1 MRHGSRVTNFKLTFY
16 YVSSLCSLCL
26 CGANTLAQ
34 TKTNYVDHILPI
46 LRDSCI
52 GCHGAD
58 KKRGGLAVHT
68 YSELMQGGSSG
79 AVVKPGDPEASRLF
93 LLMAHK
99 GEPAMPPKSPK
110 LEQAKL
116 DVVAKWIAEGALENS
131 GSKAVVTKPNTD
143 IGLTS
148 IVRGKPAVLP
158 MPTKPLPLEPVV
170 RTAKANAITALASS
184 PWAPLV
190 AIGGQKQ
197 VLLYNSDT
205 LDLLGVLPFP
215 EGVPHVLKFSRN
227 GSLLLAGGGRG
238 GKSGKVVLW
247 KVATGERVVA
257 LGDETDAVLAADIS
271 ADQTQVALGGPAKMI
286 RIYSTKDGSLIR
298 EIKKHTDW
306 IYTLEY
312 SPDGVLLATADR
324 GGGLFV
330 WETHT
335 GREYFSLRGHT
346 GAITSLSWR
355 MDSNVLGSISEDT
368 TLRLWEMENGGLIKS
383 WAAHGGG
390 GQSLQFTHDNGLV
403 SCGRDRVVKTWD
415 QNGTALR
422 SFEAMPDVAVRSC
435 FTHDG
440 IRVIAGDWTG
450 SVRVWQSADG
460 KPFGNLLA
468 NPPSVAERL
477 DLATKDVIA
486 KQTAYDQATATLK
499 ASDAAVVKASADLAI
514 AQKIVTDAATL
525 LKTTQD
531 SVVTAKATADAEGG
545 KVTTAQNLVT
555 AKDALAK
562 AFATAA
568 AQVKAQADAAKTNPA
583 LGDAAVKVKMT
594 ADGATADLAAAQK
607 TLADAQVQ
615 GKTATAAL
623 TKAQQSLTA
632 AQANVAAARK
642 NVESATAA
650 LKNAQT
656 KAASDKATAD
666 AASAAL
672 TEAKARVERMKA
684 TIVATAIKP

>member
-1 MRHGSRVTNFKLTFY
+1 MRPDSRISSFKGYLPCII
-16 YVSSLCSLCL
+16 SLCSLCL
-26 CGANTLAQ
+26 CGATAPAQ
-34 TKTNYVDHILPI
+34 TKTNYVDHVLPI

-68 YSELMQGGSSG
+68 FTELMQGGSSG
-79 AVVKPGDPEASRLF
+79 AVVKPGDPDGSRLF

-99 GEPAMPPKSPK
+99 AEPVMPPKSPK

-131 GSKAVVTKPNTD
+131 GSKAVVTKPSTD
-143 IGLTS
+143 IGLSS
-148 IVRGKPAVLP
+148 IVRGKPAVPPL
-158 MPTKPLPLEPVV
+158 PTKPLTLEPVL

-190 AIGGQKQ
+190 ALGGQKQ

-205 LDLLGVLPFP
+205 LDLVGVLPFP

-247 KVATGERVVA
+247 KVATGERVIT

-306 IYTLEY
+306 IYALEY

-330 WETHT
+330 WEAHT

-346 GAITSLSWR
+346 AAITSLSWR
-355 MDSNVLGSISEDT
+355 LDSNVLASISEDT
-368 TLRLWEMENGGLIKS
+368 TLRLWEMENGGQIKS
-383 WAAHGGG
+383 WAAHAGG
-390 GQSLQFTHDNGLV
+390 GQSVQFTHDNRLV

-415 QNGTALR
+415 QNGTAQR

-440 IRVIAGDWTG
+440 ARVIAGDWTG
-450 SVRVWQSADG
+450 TVPVWQSADG
-460 KPFGNLLA
+460 KAVGNLLA
-468 NPPSVAERL
+468 NPPTVAERL
-477 DLATKDVIA
+477 ELATKDLIA
-486 KQTAYDQATATLK
+486 KQTVFDQAAATLK
-499 ASDAAVVKASADLAI
+499 ASDAAV
-514 AQKIVTDAATL
+514 
-525 LKTTQD
+525 
-531 SVVTAKATADAEGG
+531 AKATADLALAQKMVTDSATLLKASQDAVVAAKAMADAEAG
-545 KVTTAQNLVT
+545 KVTAAQNLVT
-555 AKDALAK
+555 AKDVLTK
-562 AFATAA
+562 AFAAAA

-583 LGDAAVKVKMT
+583 LADAAVKAKTT
-594 ADGATADLAAAQK
+594 ADTTAAELAVAQK
-607 TLADAQVQ
+607 ALVDTQVQ
-615 GKTATAAL
+615 AKNAADAL
-623 TKAQQSLTA
+623 TKAQQTVTV
-632 AQANVAAARK
+632 AQAAVIAAPK
-642 NVESATAA
+642 NVETATAA
-650 LKNAQT
+650 LKAAQA
-656 KAASDKATAD
+656 KAAADKTAAD
-666 AASAAL
+666 AAAAAL
-672 TEAKARVERMKA
+672 TDAKNRVDRLKA
-684 TIVATAIKP
+684 TTVATAAKP